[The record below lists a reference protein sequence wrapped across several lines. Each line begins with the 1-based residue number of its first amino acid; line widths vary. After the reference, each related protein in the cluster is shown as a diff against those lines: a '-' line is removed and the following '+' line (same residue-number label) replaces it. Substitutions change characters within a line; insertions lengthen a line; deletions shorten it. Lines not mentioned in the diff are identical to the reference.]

1 MNTDRRLPPQLPP
14 QLPPELQQALP
25 PEWLPHWQPRKPWVA
40 GLMSLALPG
49 WGQLYNGQANRAIWC
64 FLTFSLLLL
73 PGTALLSL
81 VVPPLLMLSGLLLG
95 LVAALGLWIFCALDA
110 YRVAQR
116 ASAYVIA
123 PWQTSGLY
131 VLVFISCALLVLPG
145 LTVALRAHLVQPFV
159 IPSASMAPSLLPG
172 DFVFADMH
180 YNCHACSPVQR
191 GDVAIFTYP
200 NDRTLY
206 YVKRIVALPGDR
218 VQILNHQVIVNGQ
231 GLAAPAGE
239 SGEAGVTGE
248 TGALEHWGAKT
259 WQVQGLPALLNTAS
273 EQTVPP
279 GHVFLLGD
287 NRAASTDSRQFGAV
301 PLADVVGRVRQ
312 VWFSRGDGVIRWQ
325 RIGKRVN

>member
-1 MNTDRRLPPQLPP
+1 MNNLDHRIQPPSQPP
-14 QLPPELQQALP
+14 LQRQSQPP
-25 PEWLPHWQPRKPWVA
+25 WQPRKPWVA

-49 WGQLYNGQANRAIWC
+49 WGQLYNGQVNRAIWC

-73 PGTALLSL
+73 PGHALLAL
-81 VVPPLLMLSGLLLG
+81 AVPPMLMLPGLLLG
-95 LVAALGLWIFCALDA
+95 LVSALGLWIFCAADA
-110 YRVAQR
+110 YRAARRAPAQ
-116 ASAYVIA
+116 VIA

-131 VLVFISCALLVLPG
+131 TLVFICGALLVLPG
-145 LTVALRAHLVQPFV
+145 LTLAMRAHLVQPFA

-180 YNCHACSPVQR
+180 YNCPHCSAVQR

-206 YVKRIVALPGDR
+206 YVKRVVALPGDR
-218 VQILNHQVIVNGQ
+218 VQILNHQLVINGQ
-231 GLAAPAGE
+231 GLTQLGNELGQGGAAATV
-239 SGEAGVTGE
+239 EA
-248 TGALEHWGAKT
+248 WGSKT
-259 WQVQGLPALLNTAS
+259 WQVQGQQALQDSAA

-312 VWFSRGDGVIRWQ
+312 IWFSRGDGSVRWQ
-325 RIGKRVN
+325 RIGDRVN